1 MVGPSGGVAAF
12 PGGLRG
18 LTSASAAGNSLLSG
32 IPAELDPESHAESAR
47 RGHKFELPCAL
58 ARHP

>member
-1 MVGPSGGVAAF
+1 MVGPSGRIAAF
-12 PGGLRG
+12 GAARLPPVGGGPSR
-18 LTSASAAGNSLLSG
+18 G

>member
-1 MVGPSGGVAAF
+1 MVGPSGGIPVFGAA
-12 PGGLRG
+12 R
-18 LTSASAAGNSLLSG
+18 LTRASAAGNSLLSG

-47 RGHKFELPCAL
+47 RGQKFELPCAL